1 MLANNKKH
9 TKIGTFISL
18 HFILLWISFAGI
30 FAKLSSQEIPFS
42 VIFWVYYI
50 ASLFVLMI
58 YSFFWQLIIVRTDL
72 SFAYANKGVVIVW
85 GLVWSVVFF
94 GENLTVNN
102 FIGASLIIVG
112 IAAFG
117 SKS

>member
-1 MLANNKKH
+1 M
-9 TKIGTFISL
+9 
-18 HFILLWISFAGI
+18 
-30 FAKLSSQEIPFS
+30 
-42 VIFWVYYI
+42 
-50 ASLFVLMI
+50 
-58 YSFFWQLIIVRTDL
+58 RTDL

-94 GENLTVNN
+94 GEKLTVNN